1 MAADP
6 PIDAILESIR
16 ARMAGDAPAAVPESP
31 PPPPP
36 VATPAPLP
44 GGDTTLEALVRSILE
59 PQLQAW
65 LDTNLPE
72 MVERIAQAEIRR
84 LTGRE

>member
-1 MAADP
+1 MPAADP

-16 ARMAGDAPAAVPESP
+16 ARMAGDAPVQAAEPA

-36 VATPAPLP
+36 VAIAPLS
-44 GGDTTLEALVRSILE
+44 GGDTTLEAMVRSILE

-65 LDTNLPE
+65 LDANLPE

-84 LTGRE
+84 LTGRD

>member
-16 ARMAGDAPAAVPESP
+16 ARMAGDAPAALPETAP
-31 PPPPP
+31 PLPP
-36 VATPAPLP
+36 VAAAPLP
-44 GGDTTLEALVRSILE
+44 RGDTTLEALVRSILE

-65 LDTNLPE
+65 LDANLPE